1 MKLDTP
7 RARLLICF
15 SRSRP
20 AGACLLAVAL
30 FTSTVHVGCRD
41 QSVKEPVL
49 PEQAAE
55 ERRAAVQRAE
65 EIRRADLGDPA
76 GVELVASALESTDP
90 LISGTSVSML
100 MQAAP
105 KRVLQV
111 LASRKRDEGSVPT
124 AARLL
129 LSWLLAHREDEGEA
143 GAESWPVCRWSET
156 TELPGVRS
164 LAAAACAERRVRAG
178 DSLDELMDDP
188 HWVVRCRVVTALA
201 AAAETKP
208 QLRAWLARRGSQDP
222 HPTVRLAARQ
232 ALAGRSGTANGQIH
246 DRAEPQQP

>member
-1 MKLDTP
+1 MKLDTL
-7 RARLLICF
+7 RARLLTF
-15 SRSRP
+15 FARSRP

-49 PEQAAE
+49 PEQAVE

-65 EIRRADLGDPA
+65 EIRRADMGDPA
-76 GVELVASALESTDP
+76 GVELVASALGSTDP

-100 MQAAP
+100 MQASP
-105 KRVLQV
+105 EQVLQV
-111 LASRKRDEGSVPT
+111 LASRERDEGSVPP

-129 LSWLLAHREDEGEA
+129 LSWMLAHREGHTEA

-156 TELPGVRS
+156 TESPGARS
-164 LAAAACAERRVRAG
+164 LAAAACARRRVRAG
-178 DSLDELMDDP
+178 ASLDELMDDP

-201 AAAETKP
+201 ADAETQP
-208 QLRAWLARRGSQDP
+208 RIRAWLARRGAQDP

-232 ALAGRSGTANGQIH
+232 ALAGRSGTADGQIH
-246 DRAEPQQP
+246 DRA